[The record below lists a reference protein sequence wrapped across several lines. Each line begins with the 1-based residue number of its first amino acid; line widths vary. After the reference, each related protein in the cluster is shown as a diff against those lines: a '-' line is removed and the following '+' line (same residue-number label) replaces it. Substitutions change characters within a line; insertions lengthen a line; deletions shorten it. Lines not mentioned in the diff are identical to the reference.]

1 MLANGQPFPSR
12 NFYDPSIRAN
22 DDGSIDI
29 YIGPEPPPGYEN
41 NWIRTVPGTNWFPML
56 RLYDRLEP

>member
-12 NFYDPSIRAN
+12 NSYDPSIRAN

-41 NWIRTVPGTNWFPML
+41 NWIRTVPGTN
-56 RLYDRLEP
+56 

>member
-1 MLANGQPFPSR
+1 MVVYDLWTRSMLANGQPFPSR
-12 NFYDPSIRAN
+12 NSYDPSIRAN

-41 NWIRTVPGTNWFPML
+41 NWIRTVPGTN
-56 RLYDRLEP
+56 